1 MNDVTLTKEQFENE
15 AFKYYLRTDKM
26 YNYYDYQN
34 WIVTEGLKLEQ
45 GIFKEVYLNEERKY
59 VIPQEDTKNNILDD
73 LDIPESSGGDE
84 DEESED
90 DEGGEYYTEEE
101 LNNAVRQAVDD
112 YFSEKKS
119 GVDHTEDIKSGQT
132 KIDDLISEYSGFA
145 VDKGK
150 TYAVWSGGSCDGCQ
164 ALNGT
169 VYEVSFFGMVDGDI
183 PETHPNCKCELTI
196 LDTNFLPTKEIIS
209 LKKWEKDQ
217 KKPKPA
223 GMIDLRKVTFP
234 NNYTES
240 RKLGEDKQKK
250 KWDDM
255 TKAEQEKAKIKE
267 LDKFMKSD
275 KFKANLKAAE
285 QMRDKT
291 IAEKYLWMLNNFG
304 TGDKYD
310 IKHGKPEMEHVG
322 NYNYGAM
329 GRVAGLSELEL
340 KGGAGGYQVI
350 SGTSSPEFFYPWSWS
365 YGDDPVDQ
373 GHIQDGINFINS
385 GYGGTEEEGNFSNNP
400 LLNML

>member
-26 YNYYDYQN
+26 YNYDDYQN
-34 WIVTEGLKLEQ
+34 WIITEGLKLEQ

-59 VIPQEDTKNNILDD
+59 VIPQEDINNNILDD
-73 LDIPESSGGDE
+73 LDIPDSSGDE

-90 DEGGEYYTEEE
+90 DEGGENYTEEE

-119 GVDHTEDIKSGQT
+119 GINQADEIKSGQT
-132 KIDDLISEYSGFA
+132 KIDDLMSEDGGFA
-145 VDKGK
+145 VYEGK

-169 VYEVSFFGMVDGDI
+169 VYEVNSFGMIGGDI

-196 LDTNFLPTKEIIS
+196 LDTNFLPTKERMP
-209 LKKWEKDQ
+209 LKKWAKDQ
-217 KKPKPA
+217 KKPKPS
-223 GMIDLRKVTFP
+223 GMIDLRNVTFP
-234 NNYTES
+234 NNYTEG

-250 KWDDM
+250 NWDDM

-275 KFKANLKAAE
+275 KFKANLKEAE
-285 QMRDKT
+285 QMRNKT
-291 IAEKYLWMLNNFG
+291 RAEKYLWMLNNFK

-310 IKHGKPEMEHVG
+310 IKHGNPEMEHAG
-322 NYNYGAM
+322 NFNYGAM
-329 GRVAGLSELEL
+329 GAAAGFNEWEL
-340 KGGAGGYQVI
+340 KSGAGFQQVRD
-350 SGTSSPEFFYPWSWS
+350 GTSDLEFFYPWSWS

-373 GHIQDGINFINS
+373 LMIQFGIN
-385 GYGGTEEEGNFSNNP
+385 YYE
-400 LLNML
+400 L